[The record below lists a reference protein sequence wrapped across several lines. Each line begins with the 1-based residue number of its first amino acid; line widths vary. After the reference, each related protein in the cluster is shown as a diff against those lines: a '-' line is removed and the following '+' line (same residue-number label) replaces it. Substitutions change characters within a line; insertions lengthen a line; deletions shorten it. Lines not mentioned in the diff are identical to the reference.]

1 MNNGFFTPLRAANK
15 QLDASTNKATPIIAD
30 RREMGDVQNEK
41 PAAQKSL
48 DFNQDI
54 GKEKS
59 LQNSVTS
66 EMNCISTPART
77 TRRSSSMHIPCT
89 TDLSKEKDQFEPR
102 MTRRRSLLSLSKP
115 MDVGENNSPRTP
127 VNAITERKT
136 RRRSSYQCDMST
148 SSMSEQTSAN
158 VIRRRSTSSMSM
170 DISTPKVIK
179 KPCIQSIAEETSSNK
194 TNYDNPE
201 MEMSPSYSHIICKSK
216 GRRTVYA
223 ARTLEKSEYD
233 ENINPYIDKSWET
246 NVQAQ
251 PSLDSFVTTKT
262 SPDSFEDR
270 TPVFSSTR
278 LPKSSAFKETNRRRS
293 LFNVDLE
300 LAKER
305 IDQMNSASQNQ
316 FLSSANESEL
326 GQCLPFAPLQAVTTN
341 VPADDKVAEPK
352 MRRLFT
358 PNDEVVV
365 SPPKSAKQARKSSTT
380 EIGTVSSIIKRRR
393 TLAATPTPTTKPT
406 VTVGSKLENIST
418 SNESQSKDNIQDSS
432 SDTPIIKKPASKR
445 QVIIKTLV
453 HTNMHRDEVQN
464 IHKVRNT
471 AAQR

>member
-1 MNNGFFTPLRAANK
+1 MNNGFFTPLRAVNK
-15 QLDASTNKATPIIAD
+15 QLDASATKTTPIITD
-30 RREMGDVQNEK
+30 RREMGDVTNEK

-48 DFNQDI
+48 DFNQDS

-66 EMNCISTPART
+66 EMNRISTPART

-89 TDLSKEKDQFEPR
+89 PELSKEKDQFEPR
-102 MTRRRSLLSLSKP
+102 MTRRRSLLSLSKTV
-115 MDVGENNSPRTP
+115 DVVENNSPRTP
-127 VNAITERKT
+127 VNETTERKT

-148 SSMSEQTSAN
+148 SSLSEETSAN

-170 DISTPKVIK
+170 DISTSKVLK
-179 KPCIQSIAEETSSNK
+179 KPSIQSIAEETLSNK

-223 ARTLEKSEYD
+223 AKTLEVSEYD
-233 ENINPYIDKSWET
+233 ENINPYMDKSWEA

-278 LPKSSAFKETNRRRS
+278 LPKSSAFKDTNRRRS

-305 IDQMNSASQNQ
+305 INQMNSNSQNQ
-316 FLSSANESEL
+316 FLASANESEL

-341 VPADDKVAEPK
+341 VPADDKVTEPK

-380 EIGTVSSIIKRRR
+380 EIGTVSSNSKRRR
-393 TLAATPTPTTKPT
+393 TLAATPTPKPA
-406 VTVGSKLENIST
+406 VTVGSKLQNIST
-418 SNESQSKDNIQDSS
+418 SNESQSNDNIKDSS